1 MTTVRGEVAVQYAH
15 RHSIVFVSAK
25 RGTLSV
31 FSKRIDVVTHS
42 LETPDTIS
50 DISEVEILL
59 REYLS
64 WVVPLFNAQNNL
76 DLDVDKALS
85 RALLNLAEFL
95 PPDGRTVLARGPDG
109 IANAIGFYRKIRAD
123 AVEIKRLYVRPEAR
137 GEGLGRKVVRR
148 LIDEAR
154 NANYS
159 EIFLDSTAFM
169 SSAHALYRAEGF
181 RDVDC
186 YPEAEHSQDVS
197 PHVIYMALKIA

>member
-1 MTTVRGEVAVQYAH
+1 MA
-15 RHSIVFVSAK
+15 
-25 RGTLSV
+25 
-31 FSKRIDVVTHS
+31 HS

-50 DISEVEILL
+50 DISEVEMLL

-76 DLDVDKALS
+76 DVDADSALS
-85 RALLNLAEFL
+85 GALLNLPDCL
-95 PPDGRTVLARGPDG
+95 PPDGRTVLARDHNG

-123 AVEIKRLYVRPEAR
+123 AVEIKRLYVRPEVR

-148 LIDEAR
+148 LIGEAR

-159 EIFLDSTAFM
+159 EIYLDSTAFM

-181 RDVDC
+181 RDVDF
-186 YPEAEHSQDVS
+186 YPEAEHSQEVS
-197 PHVIYMALKIA
+197 PHVIYMALKID